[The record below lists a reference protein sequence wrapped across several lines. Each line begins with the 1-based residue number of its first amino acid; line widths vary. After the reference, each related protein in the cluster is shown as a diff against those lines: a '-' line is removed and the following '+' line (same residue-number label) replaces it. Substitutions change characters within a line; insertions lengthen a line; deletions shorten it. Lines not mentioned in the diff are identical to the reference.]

1 MAMIF
6 VPSRFQLG
14 IDIDAAKNQV
24 QSINTMKQ
32 QHWIDGQWV
41 GSDGAEFASK
51 NPVTQAVVWQGHG
64 ASVATVDAAVG
75 AARAAF
81 PAWSELGVEKRIACL
96 RAFAELL
103 GEHKANLAHT
113 IGFETGKPLWE
124 AATEVA
130 TMIGK
135 IDISIR
141 AHQERTGERNV
152 VQTDHTAVLRHR
164 PHGVVAVFGP
174 YNFPGHL
181 PNGHIVPALL
191 AGNCVIFKPS
201 ELTPASA
208 EATIKIWELAG
219 LPYGVLNLL
228 QGGRETG
235 VSLAGHAGIDGLF
248 FTGSSQTGRQL
259 HQQFAAQPQKIL
271 ALEMGG
277 NNPLVVG
284 DYQHLDATVH
294 HVIQSAFI
302 SAGQRC
308 TCARRLLVRADA
320 AGDRLLTRLV
330 EVSARLKVGHF
341 DDADPPFMGA
351 VISVAAAKNLLQAQT
366 ALIGQGAKVLLEM
379 KSIKAGTALL
389 SPGILDVTNLADLPD
404 EEHFGPLLQ
413 VIRYKNFTEALTVA
427 NNTRY
432 GLAAGLLSDSAEQYA
447 IFLRHIRAGIVNWN
461 RPLTGASSAAPFGG
475 IGASGNHRASAF
487 YAADYCAYPQASL
500 ESTTLSLPEKLSPGL
515 HL

>member
-1 MAMIF
+1 M
-6 VPSRFQLG
+6 
-14 IDIDAAKNQV
+14 
-24 QSINTMKQ
+24 T
-32 QHWIDGQWV
+32 QHWIGGHWIAGDGPQW
-41 GSDGAEFASK
+41 ASR
-51 NPVTQAVVWQGHG
+51 NPVTQEMVWQGHA
-64 ASVATVDAAVG
+64 ASAAMVDTAIN

-81 PAWSELGVEKRIACL
+81 PTWANLDVDTRVGYLKEFTR
-96 RAFAELL
+96 LL
-103 GEHKANLAHT
+103 GEHKSELAHT

-141 AHQERTGERNV
+141 AFQERTGARSTP
-152 VQTDHTAVLRHR
+152 QADHTAVLRHR

-181 PNGHIVPALL
+181 PNGHIVPALI

-201 ELTPASA
+201 ELAPGSA
-208 EATIKIWELAG
+208 EATVKLWEQAG
-219 LPYGVLNLL
+219 LPPGVLNLL
-228 QGGRETG
+228 QGGKDTG
-235 VSLAGHAGIDGLF
+235 IALAGHSGIDGLF
-248 FTGSSQTGRQL
+248 FTGSSQTGAHL

-284 DYQHLDATVH
+284 ENRNLDATIH
-294 HVIQSAFI
+294 HIIQSAFI

-308 TCARRLLVRADA
+308 TCARRLIVPVGQE
-320 AGDRLLTRLV
+320 GDRVIERLV

-351 VISVAAAKNLLQAQT
+351 VISVSAAEKLLRAQNALLQC
-366 ALIGQGAKVLLEM
+366 GAISLLEM
-379 KSIKAGTALL
+379 KTLKAGTALL
-389 SPGILDVTNLADLPD
+389 SPGILDVTNVVDLPD

-413 VIRYKNFTEALTVA
+413 VTRYKTFSDALSIA

-432 GLAAGLLSDSAEQYA
+432 GLAAGLLSENADEYST
-447 IFLRHIRAGIVNWN
+447 FLRHIRAGIVNWN

-475 IGASGNHRASAF
+475 IGASGNHRASAY

-500 ESTTLSLPEKLSPGL
+500 EAATLTLPEKLSPGL
-515 HL
+515 VL